1 MAKKPETKK
10 SETKKPEA
18 KKREFLPAT
27 GKYVYVE
34 FGDIVTILSMINEHG
49 QSNELAAL
57 TKGLEHV
64 VRVPS
69 KTANAVKKFIADHP
83 EMSKHPTGDKV
94 LGPAP
99 KTEEAPQLTRAAKPV
114 ASGVNLV
121 PRNLDCRCG
130 FCPGG

>member
-1 MAKKPETKK
+1 MV
-10 SETKKPEA
+10 KKPEA
-18 KKREFLPAT
+18 KKKGFHPAT

-34 FGDIVTILSMINEHG
+34 FGDIVTILAMINEHD

-69 KTANAVKKFIADHP
+69 KTANAVKKFIADHA
-83 EMSKHPTGDKV
+83 EMSNHPTGEKV
-94 LGPAP
+94 LGPA
-99 KTEEAPQLTRAAKPV
+99 EEELRGMPAKPI